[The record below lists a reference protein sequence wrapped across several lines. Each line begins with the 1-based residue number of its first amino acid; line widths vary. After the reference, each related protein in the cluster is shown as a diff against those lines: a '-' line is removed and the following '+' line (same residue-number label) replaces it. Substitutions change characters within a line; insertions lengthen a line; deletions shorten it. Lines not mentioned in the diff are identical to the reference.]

1 MPSKCDNCQREFH
14 FGCLRPPVLKSPK
27 LRGYTW
33 CCSLCEKSGPKRS
46 NDQRSS
52 VTVKPDSM
60 SRNETKSP
68 TNHSL
73 TTTVDKID
81 ETLKIDANNLF
92 HQEFLKRT
100 IFKESLKKSQK
111 RIAILKKKNAL
122 LKPSSLI
129 QASSAS
135 VNSRQASS
143 NENSENDDVLFIKEV
158 PATTGISNVAS
169 NDDLNNVI
177 DDIIML
183 EEEVVIRV
191 PKSLNSDISIST
203 ANSANHYHNQIE
215 NNRENCT
222 ERNRAESHLKERFL
236 NHQPSW
242 TTSNR

>member
-1 MPSKCDNCQREFH
+1 
-14 FGCLRPPVLKSPK
+14 
-27 LRGYTW
+27 
-33 CCSLCEKSGPKRS
+33 
-46 NDQRSS
+46 
-52 VTVKPDSM
+52 M

-81 ETLKIDANNLF
+81 ETLKIDANNLVNNSENIPKF

-100 IFKESLKKSQK
+100 IFKESLKKSQKQSQK

>member
-1 MPSKCDNCQREFH
+1 
-14 FGCLRPPVLKSPK
+14 
-27 LRGYTW
+27 
-33 CCSLCEKSGPKRS
+33 
-46 NDQRSS
+46 
-52 VTVKPDSM
+52 M

-81 ETLKIDANNLF
+81 ETLKIDANNLVNNSENIPKF